1 MYAPKEGGGLAGVWS
16 ETYIK
21 IYIYIYCVVDL
32 RVGGSSNSTGCR
44 SIRKALSSPTLF
56 TSLLGYWKISPEP
69 ESSSF
74 FQWKSD
80 RIAPEG
86 RRPHKK
92 WKIFGYFFLSR
103 PLLAVNTHTC
113 RLVVTTT
120 LRWSKRLR
128 KYGRLL
134 DRRLYG
140 KHVFFYRLPSI
151 HHSSRL
157 FHPVMFFF
165 FVFVGHYRSLLFLFF
180 PPSPHFYDVRESLSL
195 NKDTRSITVRG
206 PPDRSTVRRERC
218 DPRERWFSP
227 PLRQS
232 YDDVLLLKSGIF
244 SFFSLSSLFL
254 YYYSSSISD

>member
-1 MYAPKEGGGLAGVWS
+1 M
-16 ETYIK
+16 
-21 IYIYIYCVVDL
+21 
-32 RVGGSSNSTGCR
+32 GGSSNSTGCR

-74 FQWKSD
+74 FRVKKRPD
-80 RIAPEG
+80 RS
-86 RRPHKK
+86 RRTQTTQKGK
-92 WKIFGYFFLSR
+92 NIWLFFLLSR

-165 FVFVGHYRSLLFLFF
+165 FLFL
-180 PPSPHFYDVRESLSL
+180 
-195 NKDTRSITVRG
+195 
-206 PPDRSTVRRERC
+206 
-218 DPRERWFSP
+218 
-227 PLRQS
+227 
-232 YDDVLLLKSGIF
+232 
-244 SFFSLSSLFL
+244 
-254 YYYSSSISD
+254 

>member
-69 ESSSF
+69 ESSF
-74 FQWKSD
+74 FEWKRFLRPD
-80 RIAPEG
+80 RSRRTDHTKREKYLVIFFCPG
-86 RRPHKK
+86 RC
-92 WKIFGYFFLSR
+92 WQS
-103 PLLAVNTHTC
+103 THTC
-113 RLVVTTT
+113 RLVVTAT

-140 KHVFFYRLPSI
+140 KHVFFSCLPSI

-165 FVFVGHYRSLLFLFF
+165 CFCRA
-180 PPSPHFYDVRESLSL
+180 LS
-195 NKDTRSITVRG
+195 
-206 PPDRSTVRRERC
+206 
-218 DPRERWFSP
+218 
-227 PLRQS
+227 
-232 YDDVLLLKSGIF
+232 F
-244 SFFSLSSLFL
+244 SFISILP
-254 YYYSSSISD
+254 SSSFLWCERVAVVE